1 MIEALLNDYNV
12 IACAVV
18 FVLMTLDVV
27 TGIVKAKASD
37 TFHSSDM
44 RKGLLHKFAIIVVL
58 FVAWLINNF
67 YAQLGLPASFDS
79 ILPLANTAVA
89 IMEISSIAEN
99 LGELNPELKKLAIW
113 RTLKGDDEDNNN
125 KKGEKK

>member
-1 MIEALLNDYNV
+1 MIETLLNDYNV
-12 IACAVV
+12 VACAVV

-27 TGIVKAKASD
+27 TGVIKAKANG
-37 TFHSSDM
+37 TFSSSDM

-67 YAQLGLPASFDS
+67 YTQLGLPASFDS
-79 ILPLANTAVA
+79 ILPLANKAVA

-113 RTLKGDDEDNNN
+113 RTLKGDDDNNN

>member
-1 MIEALLNDYNV
+1 MIDTLLNDYNV
-12 IACAVV
+12 VACAVV

-27 TGIVKAKASD
+27 TGVIKAKANG
-37 TFHSSDM
+37 TFSSSDM

-67 YAQLGLPASFDS
+67 YTQLGLPASFDS
-79 ILPLANTAVA
+79 ILPLANKAVA

-113 RTLKGDDEDNNN
+113 RTLKGDDDNNN